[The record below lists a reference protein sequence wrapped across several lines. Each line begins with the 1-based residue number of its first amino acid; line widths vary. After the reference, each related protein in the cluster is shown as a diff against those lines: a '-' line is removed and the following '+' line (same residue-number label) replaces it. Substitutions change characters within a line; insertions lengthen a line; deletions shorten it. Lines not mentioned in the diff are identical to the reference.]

1 MYKAFFPQTLSPDWV
16 IADDDPDHKYIE
28 LLGYGGEFLISISCD
43 PYENKTSPYFLN
55 FQQMKGAFQ
64 RFDYSQFDMDCWY
77 ASPKTAVHAAI
88 KLMALVR
95 QNYARFL
102 PITNTVFVSL
112 GPVSQYEQI
121 KRSLGGEL
129 RKSSGPDH
137 ELVYKRV
144 LFLPGN
150 DDYEIAAGNI
160 IRNYVSGFH
169 IEKADFVGGRLC
181 NEDLRFLGKL
191 DHEGKLTAEV
201 DNPIYYKAEE
211 ASKSTLLLIVNHT
224 SGGNA

>member
-1 MYKAFFPQTLSPDWV
+1 MYKAFFPPILSPDWV
-16 IADDDPDHKYIE
+16 IVDDDHDNKYIE

-43 PYENKTSPYFLN
+43 PYENKTYPYFLN
-55 FQQMKGAFQ
+55 FQQMKGAFL
-64 RFDYSQFDMDCWY
+64 RFDYTQFGMDSWY
-77 ASPKTAVHAAI
+77 SSLKAAVRAAT

-102 PITNTVFVSL
+102 PITNTVYVAL

-121 KRSLGGEL
+121 RRSLGGEV

-137 ELVYKRV
+137 ALVYKEV

-150 DDYEIAAGNI
+150 DDYEIAAGTI
-160 IRNYVSGFH
+160 IRTYVSGFH
-169 IEKADFVGGRLC
+169 IGKADFIRGRLC

-191 DHEGKLTAEV
+191 DHEGNPTSEA

-211 ASKSTLLLIVNHT
+211 GSKPLLLLIVNHKG
-224 SGGNA
+224 GGNA